1 MCWYSRHATLSTR
14 NSIEG
19 EELVVRDFPNL
30 YHRWLVSPRE
40 PKTPV
45 CLEDGCKL
53 RLNDIPERLQGR
65 LQVGSEAVAE
75 FHEIYQPPIQ
85 SLFERILPRT
95 FHYDVL
101 VFPQVAIHRRQR
113 RRAKHPRHRDEAPF
127 MELVNLFRAQHR
139 TDSSRL
145 FQAAAPDRSPPGGSN
160 PVRRSSPR
168 VGVSPKYRARKLV
181 GGATTGSQLV
191 YEGSSPGAERRGTSC
206 GWTAVTST

>member
-101 VFPQVAIHRRQR
+101 VFPDGHYLDVSLLPLGMRIDVLSATVVTPVTEET
-113 RRAKHPRHRDEAPF
+113 KE
-127 MELVNLFRAQHR
+127 EESETTYV
-139 TDSSRL
+139 SR
-145 FQAAAPDRSPPGGSN
+145 P
-160 PVRRSSPR
+160 
-168 VGVSPKYRARKLV
+168 
-181 GGATTGSQLV
+181 
-191 YEGSSPGAERRGTSC
+191 
-206 GWTAVTST
+206 